1 MTVTVVS
8 APPQTSPA
16 RSLPGTRQEWTSR
29 PLCTDHASSGLELHP
44 VWACFSASTERNRDS
59 VYFQRDQPSKAG
71 VSTQGHDTLPRAV
84 IQLATPSL
92 CWSHL
97 PALQE
102 SLATRSRG
110 NCRAPGP
117 KSQEHCRPLQAER
130 YLGYL
135 QFSGPGEPASSRF
148 KLKEEEKGRLG
159 GAVG

>member
-1 MTVTVVS
+1 MPLPRHLQLVAFPAHDRS
-8 APPQTSPA
+8 GPPGLCA
-16 RSLPGTRQEWTSR
+16 RTMLPLDWNCIQ
-29 PLCTDHASSGLELHP
+29 SG
-44 VWACFSASTERNRDS
+44 ACFSASTERNRDS

-71 VSTQGHDTLPRAV
+71 VSTQGHDILPPAV
-84 IQLATPSL
+84 IQLATPCL

-159 GAVG
+159 GAVS

>member
-1 MTVTVVS
+1 MPLPRHLQLV
-8 APPQTSPA
+8 AFPA
-16 RSLPGTRQEWTSR
+16 HDR
-29 PLCTDHASSGLELHP
+29 SGLLGLCARTMLP
-44 VWACFSASTERNRDS
+44 LDWNCIQSGACFSASTERNRDS

-71 VSTQGHDTLPRAV
+71 VSTQGHDTLPRGV